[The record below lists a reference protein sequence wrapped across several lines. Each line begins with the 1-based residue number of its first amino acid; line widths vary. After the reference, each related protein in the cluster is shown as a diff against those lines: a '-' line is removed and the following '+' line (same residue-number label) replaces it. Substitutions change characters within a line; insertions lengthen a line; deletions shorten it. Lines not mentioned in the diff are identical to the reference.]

1 MKQSHHQHH
10 EMYENLPEVQV
21 TTTYSPGV
29 VTVKVRDLH
38 DTTVS
43 LAETHE
49 KRMHLVIVSADLET
63 FLHVHPVENDS
74 GDFEV
79 KLELSPGRYLAFA
92 DINPVGMTYVI
103 KPTEIT
109 VGEETESPDIDW
121 EALVS
126 NDNSTKEIEGKTV
139 TFHRPTLT
147 AEKAATLSFD
157 LKGERPLPYLGA
169 LGHVVV
175 LDEQGTRFIHVH
187 PASEEHPIFEAQFP
201 SPGFYKLWAEF
212 KFADVGVLA
221 FPFLV
226 KVDEKG
232 NLAGRE

>member
-1 MKQSHHQHH
+1 MKHDHHQHH
-10 EMYENLPEVQV
+10 EMDKNLPEVQV
-21 TTTYSPGV
+21 TTTYNSGI

-38 DTTVS
+38 DTAVS

-63 FLHVHPVENDS
+63 FLHVHPVENHS

-79 KLELSPGRYLAFA
+79 KLELPPGRYLAFA

-103 KPTEIT
+103 MPTEIT
-109 VGEETESPDIDW
+109 VGEETESPDINW

-139 TFHRPTLT
+139 TFQRPTLT
-147 AEKAATLSFD
+147 AKKPATLSFD
-157 LKGERPLPYLGA
+157 LKGEEPLPYLGA

-175 LDEQGTRFIHVH
+175 LDEHGTQFIHVH
-187 PASEEHPIFEAQFP
+187 PASEELPIFEAQFP
-201 SPGFYKLWAEF
+201 SSGFYKLWVEF
-212 KFADVGVLA
+212 KFSDVGVIA
-221 FPFLV
+221 FPFFV
-226 KVDEKG
+226 RVDDE
-232 NLAGRE
+232 N